1 MSCHARRAPHIS
13 VCVCTFRR
21 PELLRRALETLLQ
34 QRTEGRFTF
43 SIVVS
48 DNDAKQSSR
57 QVAAAFAGERAIEVV
72 YTSEPRQNIALARN
86 EALRH
91 ARGEFAAFIDDD
103 EFPKD
108 DWLATMLKTC
118 ETYDAAGVLGPVRP
132 HFEAPPP
139 DWIIKGGFC
148 ERPEHETGTIVG
160 WQESRTGNVLF
171 RRSILDGT
179 EEPFDSAF
187 GTGGEDVDFFLRM
200 AKRGCVFRWCN
211 EGVVYET
218 VPKERW
224 TRTYM
229 LKRALL
235 RGRNNLKLP
244 VNRARLLARSVVAVP
259 LYLVMLPFTLL
270 MGQHVFMKYCIKLCD
285 HAGRILSALGLN
297 PVRER

>member
-1 MSCHARRAPHIS
+1 
-13 VCVCTFRR
+13 
-21 PELLRRALETLLQ
+21 
-34 QRTEGRFTF
+34 
-43 SIVVS
+43 
-48 DNDAKQSSR
+48 
-57 QVAAAFAGERAIEVV
+57 
-72 YTSEPRQNIALARN
+72 
-86 EALRH
+86 
-91 ARGEFAAFIDDD
+91 
-103 EFPKD
+103 
-108 DWLATMLKTC
+108 MLKTC
-118 ETYDAAGVLGPVRP
+118 ETYDAAGLGPVRP

-139 DWIIKGGFC
+139 DWIIKGRFC

-244 VNRARLLARSVVAVP
+244 VNRARLLADRSSP
-259 LYLVMLPFTLL
+259 YRST
-270 MGQHVFMKYCIKLCD
+270 
-285 HAGRILSALGLN
+285 S
-297 PVRER
+297 